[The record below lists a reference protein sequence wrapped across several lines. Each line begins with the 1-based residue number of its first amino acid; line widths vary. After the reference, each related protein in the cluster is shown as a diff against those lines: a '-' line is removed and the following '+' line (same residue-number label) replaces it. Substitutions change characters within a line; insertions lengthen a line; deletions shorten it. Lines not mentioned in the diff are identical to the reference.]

1 MTPPEL
7 AAAGSVGPTDPGG
20 APEDG
25 AGGADGSGSAG
36 DPGSAGGPGGG
47 GRLSGTGGA
56 VGADGSGS
64 AGGVS
69 GASGLSSTADAVGAD
84 GSASADDPGG
94 AGSADGPSSA
104 DDPGGAGGPRAR
116 QFVGLLVGDLV
127 APVVVYGVAHAV
139 GAGTMTAALL
149 AGAGC
154 LPRQAVRLA
163 GRRRLDGLGA
173 AVLAAFVVG
182 ALLTLISGDPRV
194 MALKDVVW
202 PLAAGLVTAV
212 SCRWGRP
219 VTFYLF
225 RPLLTQGRPENR
237 PLWDRVWAAGGPFRR
252 CLRTLAALWAAVLLA
267 TAGAELALCLS
278 LPADQAA
285 AVPGVVPLVAVPLL
299 LGATALY
306 GARTGLG
313 VRASLALLDEAPGT

>member
-1 MTPPEL
+1 MTPAEVHAVTAGPADPADP
-7 AAAGSVGPTDPGG
+7 AA
-20 APEDG
+20 APED
-25 AGGADGSGSAG
+25 
-36 DPGSAGGPGGG
+36 
-47 GRLSGTGGA
+47 GA
-56 VGADGSGS
+56 VGADGSG
-64 AGGVS
+64 
-69 GASGLSSTADAVGAD
+69 
-84 GSASADDPGG
+84 G
-94 AGSADGPSSA
+94 AG
-104 DDPGGAGGPRAR
+104 DPGGAGGPRAR
-116 QFVGLLVGDLV
+116 QLVGLLVGDLV
-127 APVVVYGVAHAV
+127 APVAVYGAAHAV

-267 TAGAELALCLS
+267 TAGTELALCLS
-278 LPADQAA
+278 LPADRAA

-313 VRASLALLDEAPGT
+313 VRASLALLDGAPGT